1 MVEKTI
7 FGTMEDGREVSR
19 YTLTN
24 QNGVSASFL
33 DLGAIWSTMLVPD
46 RNGEMADVLLGHETV
61 ADCLVSDGHL
71 GEAVGRNANRIGGAA
86 FTLNDKKY
94 ELTAN
99 DGPNNLHSGMDFY
112 RNRIWAAEY
121 ETGVNQVLFT
131 LESPDDDQGY
141 PGNASIRVTYTLT
154 DENEVKIHYEGTCD
168 QDTIFNMTNHA
179 YFNLAGHESG
189 PALSQMVYIDS
200 DAITAVD
207 KVLIPT
213 GEIRK
218 VMGTP
223 MDFSDFKPIGR
234 DIEADYDQ
242 LKLGGGYDHNWILN
256 HESGV
261 FSLAAAA
268 IDEESGRRG
277 AQTIVPKGQTVIQE
291 GDTVV
296 LGAEGFT
303 DSQGILLKEI
313 LMTPHHRWC
322 GKKIA
327 EARFYKNTIIVMIK
341 RGSQIII
348 PDGGTQILEGDRV
361 VVYSQKLPQV
371 EGRVKH
377 ESGPAVSAAVHK

>member
-1 MVEKTI
+1 
-7 FGTMEDGREVSR
+7 
-19 YTLTN
+19 
-24 QNGVSASFL
+24 
-33 DLGAIWSTMLVPD
+33 
-46 RNGEMADVLLGHETV
+46 
-61 ADCLVSDGHL
+61 
-71 GEAVGRNANRIGGAA
+71 
-86 FTLNDKKY
+86 
-94 ELTAN
+94 
-99 DGPNNLHSGMDFY
+99 MDFY
-112 RNRIWAAEY
+112 NQRMWKVK
-121 ETGVNQVLFT
+121 ETADDHITFELD
-131 LESPDDDQGY
+131 SPDGDQGY

-261 FSLAAAA
+261 FSLAAVA
-268 IDEESGRRG
+268 IDEESGRKMEVYTDLPGVQFYTGNFLDGQVPGKGGVKYARRQG
-277 AQTIVPKGQTVIQE
+277 YCFETQYYPNAVNMPGFASPIVKKGEKYDTTTSYKFMTV
-291 GDTVV
+291 
-296 LGAEGFT
+296 
-303 DSQGILLKEI
+303 
-313 LMTPHHRWC
+313 
-322 GKKIA
+322 
-327 EARFYKNTIIVMIK
+327 
-341 RGSQIII
+341 
-348 PDGGTQILEGDRV
+348 
-361 VVYSQKLPQV
+361 
-371 EGRVKH
+371 
-377 ESGPAVSAAVHK
+377 

>member
-71 GEAVGRNANRIGGAA
+71 GEAVGRNANRIGGAV
-86 FTLNDKKY
+86 FTLNEKKY

-121 ETGVNQVLFT
+121 ETGVNQVSFT
-131 LESPDDDQGY
+131 LESPDGDQGY

-256 HESGV
+256 HESGI

-268 IDEESGRRG
+268 IDEESGRKMEVYTDLPGVQFYTGNFLDGQVPGKGGVKYARRQG
-277 AQTIVPKGQTVIQE
+277 YCFETQYYPNAVNMPGFASPIVKKGEKYDTTTSYKFMTV
-291 GDTVV
+291 
-296 LGAEGFT
+296 
-303 DSQGILLKEI
+303 
-313 LMTPHHRWC
+313 
-322 GKKIA
+322 
-327 EARFYKNTIIVMIK
+327 
-341 RGSQIII
+341 
-348 PDGGTQILEGDRV
+348 
-361 VVYSQKLPQV
+361 
-371 EGRVKH
+371 
-377 ESGPAVSAAVHK
+377 

>member
-1 MVEKTI
+1 MEMTRN
-7 FGTMEDGREVSR
+7 FGCTKEGNQASLYVIRNENGMEAAV
-19 YTLTN
+19 T
-24 QNGVSASFL
+24 
-33 DLGAIWSTMLVPD
+33 DLGATLVSLKVK
-46 RNGEMADVLLGHETV
+46 NKEGSMADVVLGYEN
-61 ADCLVSDGHL
+61 AAGY
-71 GEAVGRNANRIGGAA
+71 EAGTCFFGTIVGRNANRIGGAQ
-86 FTLNDKKY
+86 FELNGKTY
-94 ELTAN
+94 HLTGN
-99 DGPNNLHSGMDFY
+99 DNGNNLHSGMDFY

-121 ETGVNQVLFT
+121 ETGINQVSFT
-131 LESPDDDQGY
+131 LESPDGDQGY

-268 IDEESGRRG
+268 IDEESGRKMEVYTDLPG
-277 AQTIVPKGQTVIQE
+277 VQFYTGNFLDGQVPGKGGVKYARRQGYCFETQYYPNAVNMPGFASPVVKKGEKYDTTTSYKFMTV
-291 GDTVV
+291 
-296 LGAEGFT
+296 
-303 DSQGILLKEI
+303 
-313 LMTPHHRWC
+313 
-322 GKKIA
+322 
-327 EARFYKNTIIVMIK
+327 
-341 RGSQIII
+341 
-348 PDGGTQILEGDRV
+348 
-361 VVYSQKLPQV
+361 
-371 EGRVKH
+371 
-377 ESGPAVSAAVHK
+377 

>member
-1 MVEKTI
+1 MEMTRN
-7 FGTMEDGREVSR
+7 FGCTKEGNQASLYVIRNENGMEAAV
-19 YTLTN
+19 T
-24 QNGVSASFL
+24 
-33 DLGAIWSTMLVPD
+33 DLGATLVSLKVK
-46 RNGEMADVLLGHETV
+46 NKEGSMADVVLGYEN
-61 ADCLVSDGHL
+61 AAGY
-71 GEAVGRNANRIGGAA
+71 EAGTCFFGTIVGRNANRIGGAV

-121 ETGVNQVLFT
+121 ETGVNQVSFT
-131 LESPDDDQGY
+131 LESPDGDQGY

-268 IDEESGRRG
+268 IDEESGRKMEVYTDLPGVQFYTGNFLDGQVPGKGGVKYARRQG
-277 AQTIVPKGQTVIQE
+277 YCFETQYYPNAVNMPGFASPIVKKGGKYDTTTSYKFMTV
-291 GDTVV
+291 
-296 LGAEGFT
+296 
-303 DSQGILLKEI
+303 
-313 LMTPHHRWC
+313 
-322 GKKIA
+322 
-327 EARFYKNTIIVMIK
+327 
-341 RGSQIII
+341 
-348 PDGGTQILEGDRV
+348 
-361 VVYSQKLPQV
+361 
-371 EGRVKH
+371 
-377 ESGPAVSAAVHK
+377 

>member
-1 MVEKTI
+1 MSVKKEH
-7 FGTMEDGREVSR
+7 FGEMPDGREVSL
-19 YTLTN
+19 YTITN
-24 QNGVSASFL
+24 KNGLEASVT
-33 DLGAIWSTMLVPD
+33 DLGAVWVRMVVPD
-46 RNGEMADVLLGHETV
+46 KNGVMDDVMLGF
-61 ADCLVSDGHL
+61 DD
-71 GEAVGRNANRIGGAA
+71 AVGYLNNGPHFGSVVGRIANRTAKGKFSLNGKEY
-86 FTLNDKKY
+86 TLAVN
-94 ELTAN
+94 N
-99 DGPNNLHSGMDFY
+99 GPNNLHSGMDFY
-112 RNRIWAAEY
+112 RNRIWVAEY
-121 ETGVNQVLFT
+121 ETGVNQVSFT
-131 LESPDDDQGY
+131 LESPDGDQGY

-268 IDEESGRRG
+268 IDEESGRKMEVYTDLPGVQFYTGNFLDGQVPGKGGVKYARRQG
-277 AQTIVPKGQTVIQE
+277 YCFETQYYPNAVNMPGFASPIVKKGEKYDTTTSYKFMTV
-291 GDTVV
+291 
-296 LGAEGFT
+296 
-303 DSQGILLKEI
+303 
-313 LMTPHHRWC
+313 
-322 GKKIA
+322 
-327 EARFYKNTIIVMIK
+327 
-341 RGSQIII
+341 
-348 PDGGTQILEGDRV
+348 
-361 VVYSQKLPQV
+361 
-371 EGRVKH
+371 
-377 ESGPAVSAAVHK
+377 

>member
-1 MVEKTI
+1 MMARTTCTAAWI
-7 FGTMEDGREVSR
+7 FTGTVSGR
-19 YTLTN
+19 
-24 QNGVSASFL
+24 QNMRRALIRFRL
-33 DLGAIWSTMLVPD
+33 RWKARTAI
-46 RNGEMADVLLGHETV
+46 R
-61 ADCLVSDGHL
+61 
-71 GEAVGRNANRIGGAA
+71 
-86 FTLNDKKY
+86 
-94 ELTAN
+94 
-99 DGPNNLHSGMDFY
+99 
-112 RNRIWAAEY
+112 
-121 ETGVNQVLFT
+121 
-131 LESPDDDQGY
+131 GY

-268 IDEESGRRG
+268 IDEESGRKMEVYTDLPGVQFYTGNFLDGR
-277 AQTIVPKGQTVIQE
+277 VPGKG
-291 GDTVV
+291 GVV
-296 LGAEGFT
+296 CET
-303 DSQGILLKEI
+303 PGILL
-313 LMTPHHRWC
+313 
-322 GKKIA
+322 
-327 EARFYKNTIIVMIK
+327 
-341 RGSQIII
+341 
-348 PDGGTQILEGDRV
+348 
-361 VVYSQKLPQV
+361 
-371 EGRVKH
+371 
-377 ESGPAVSAAVHK
+377 

>member
-33 DLGAIWSTMLVPD
+33 DLGAIWSMMLVPD

-71 GEAVGRNANRIGGAA
+71 GEAVGRNANRIGGAV

-112 RNRIWAAEY
+112 R
-121 ETGVNQVLFT
+121 
-131 LESPDDDQGY
+131 
-141 PGNASIRVTYTLT
+141 LT

-268 IDEESGRRG
+268 IDEESGRKMEVYTDLPGVQFYTGNFLDGQVPGKGGVKYARRQG
-277 AQTIVPKGQTVIQE
+277 YCFETQYYPNAVNMPGFASPIVKKGEKYDTTTSYKFMTV
-291 GDTVV
+291 
-296 LGAEGFT
+296 
-303 DSQGILLKEI
+303 
-313 LMTPHHRWC
+313 
-322 GKKIA
+322 
-327 EARFYKNTIIVMIK
+327 
-341 RGSQIII
+341 
-348 PDGGTQILEGDRV
+348 
-361 VVYSQKLPQV
+361 
-371 EGRVKH
+371 
-377 ESGPAVSAAVHK
+377 

>member
-1 MVEKTI
+1 MEMTRN
-7 FGTMEDGREVSR
+7 FGCTKEGNQASLYVIRNENGMEAAV
-19 YTLTN
+19 T
-24 QNGVSASFL
+24 
-33 DLGAIWSTMLVPD
+33 DLGATLVSLKVK
-46 RNGEMADVLLGHETV
+46 NKEGSMADVVLGYEN
-61 ADCLVSDGHL
+61 AAGY
-71 GEAVGRNANRIGGAA
+71 EAGTCFFGTIVGRNANRIGGAA

-121 ETGVNQVLFT
+121 ETGVNQVSFT
-131 LESPDDDQGY
+131 LESPDGDQGY

-268 IDEESGRRG
+268 IDEESGRKMEVYTDLPGVQFYTGNFLDGQVPGKGGVKYVRRQG
-277 AQTIVPKGQTVIQE
+277 YCFETQYYPNAVNMPGFASPIVKKGEKYDTTTSYKFMTV
-291 GDTVV
+291 
-296 LGAEGFT
+296 
-303 DSQGILLKEI
+303 
-313 LMTPHHRWC
+313 
-322 GKKIA
+322 
-327 EARFYKNTIIVMIK
+327 
-341 RGSQIII
+341 
-348 PDGGTQILEGDRV
+348 
-361 VVYSQKLPQV
+361 
-371 EGRVKH
+371 
-377 ESGPAVSAAVHK
+377 

>member
-71 GEAVGRNANRIGGAA
+71 GEAVGRNANRIGGAV

-121 ETGVNQVLFT
+121 ETGVNQVSFT
-131 LESPDDDQGY
+131 LESPDGDQGY

-179 YFNLAGHESG
+179 YFNIGDGDDGENGEFRGNYIYFAGAYSAFPAKNLRGCAIVTCSGKKEEPVSEPSSEPVSESASEVSDNPTQPTSDSGIIALAVIAS
-189 PALSQMVYIDS
+189 V
-200 DAITAVD
+200 
-207 KVLIPT
+207 
-213 GEIRK
+213 
-218 VMGTP
+218 
-223 MDFSDFKPIGR
+223 
-234 DIEADYDQ
+234 
-242 LKLGGGYDHNWILN
+242 
-256 HESGV
+256 
-261 FSLAAAA
+261 AAA
-268 IDEESGRRG
+268 G
-277 AQTIVPKGQTVIQE
+277 AFAV
-291 GDTVV
+291 
-296 LGAEGFT
+296 
-303 DSQGILLKEI
+303 
-313 LMTPHHRWC
+313 
-322 GKKIA
+322 KKS
-327 EARFYKNTIIVMIK
+327 R
-341 RGSQIII
+341 
-348 PDGGTQILEGDRV
+348 
-361 VVYSQKLPQV
+361 
-371 EGRVKH
+371 
-377 ESGPAVSAAVHK
+377 